1 MPSKVFHAII
11 GHTKA
16 QQVLCRM
23 AETDQLPHAFLFIGA
38 HHIGKTLMATQLI
51 KYLFPNVP
59 SLEANPDFME
69 LSCLED
75 EKTGKKKT
83 NISVEQV
90 REMCERMSMS
100 SMNGG
105 WKVVFI
111 RDANALSTG
120 AANAFLKTLE
130 EPKGKTLF
138 ILRAPSLESV
148 PATIASRCQIL
159 RFHAVPR
166 DTLTDALVKKGFARP
181 DALAAAAF
189 SLGRPGRA
197 LRYLTKSEEQAQVD
211 IGITQALDLFSAPLP
226 KQIRIA
232 AELLPKEDVNKRL
245 VADQTLKTWQGVL
258 RDVLLDSIGCSEL
271 MTHSDQQTKIQA
283 MSKQLSR
290 DHLATLLH
298 RASEGR
304 TALHHNTN
312 PLLVLEHILFT
323 IHT

>member
-1 MPSKVFHAII
+1 MPPKVFHAII
-11 GHTKA
+11 GHTNA
-16 QQVLCRM
+16 QRVLCRM

-38 HHIGKTLMATQLI
+38 HHIGKTLLATQLSQ
-51 KYLFPNVP
+51 YLFPGVH

-166 DTLTDALVKKGFARP
+166 ETLTEALVKKGFARP
-181 DALAAAAF
+181 DAVAAAAF

-197 LRYLTKSEEQAQVD
+197 LRYLTQSEEQSQVD
-211 IGITQALDLFSAPLP
+211 IGITQALDLFSASLP

-258 RDVLLDSIGCSEL
+258 RDVLLDSIGCTEL
-271 MTHSDQQTKIQA
+271 MTHPDQQTKIQA
-283 MSKQLSR
+283 MSKQLSQ

-304 TALHHNTN
+304 AALHHNTN

>member
-1 MPSKVFHAII
+1 
-11 GHTKA
+11 
-16 QQVLCRM
+16 M
-23 AETDQLPHAFLFIGA
+23 AETDQLPHAILFIGA
-38 HHIGKTLMATQLI
+38 HHIGKTLMAQQLI
-51 KYLFPNVP
+51 ESLFP
-59 SLEANPDFME
+59 SGHSIESNPDYME
-69 LSCLED
+69 LACLID
-75 EKTGKKKT
+75 EKTGKKKS

-90 REMCERMSMS
+90 REVCERMGMS

-111 RDANALSTG
+111 REANTLSNG

-166 DTLTDALVKKGFARP
+166 LMLTEALVKKGYTRP
-181 DALAAAAF
+181 DAISAAAF

-197 LRYLTKSEEQAQVD
+197 LRYLTKSEERSQSD
-211 IGITQALDLFSAPLP
+211 IGITQALDLFSASLP

-245 VADQTLKTWQGVL
+245 VAEQTILNWQGVL
-258 RDVLLDSIGCSEL
+258 RDVLLESIGCTEL
-271 MTHSDQQTKIQA
+271 MTHTEHVSKIHTMGERLKLERIIA
-283 MSKQLSR
+283 
-290 DHLATLLH
+290 LLH
-298 RASEGR
+298 RLKDSRA
-304 TALHHNTN
+304 ALHHNTN
-312 PLLVLEHILFT
+312 PLLTLEHILFT
-323 IHT
+323 VHS